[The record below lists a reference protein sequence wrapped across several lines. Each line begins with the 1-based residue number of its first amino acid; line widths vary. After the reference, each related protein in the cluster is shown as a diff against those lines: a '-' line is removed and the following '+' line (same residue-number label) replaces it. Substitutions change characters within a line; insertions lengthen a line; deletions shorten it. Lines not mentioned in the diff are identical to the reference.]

1 MTTDFKKLLLTDPPL
16 WVVIGTFVLMALTI
30 FLAMCYTPESVMI
43 KWVIFGLL
51 IWCGVAST
59 NHTTMPIP
67 KNQDIRVT
75 FVSRNDTQTFNF
87 TGNDYHGYVVENK
100 AESYQLQLPTKFKCH
115 NLQHGIELCFSALRF
130 LSKTISIE
138 KQDSRYNLDDV
149 WMITN
154 IKKLVIENNNY
165 HWENILPEYYFYT
178 AESFSPEQTVKDRS
192 RAIVTPCVLMV
203 DDTVWDSVASTFGAI
218 RNCER
223 FGERCQLDFLQ
234 LSLQSPEL
242 LNQFEKLCETLYGN
256 ETPTASVTAI
266 FYDPSSH
273 DTVSLTLNKNSHNN
287 DPRIFNFENFSAWP
301 DQLQLLKNITD

>member
-1 MTTDFKKLLLTDPPL
+1 MPIDFKKLLFTDPPL
-16 WVVIGTFVLMALTI
+16 WVVVGTFVLMSLTI

-59 NHTTMPIP
+59 NHTTRPIL

-75 FVSRNDTQTFNF
+75 FVSRNATQAFNF
-87 TGNDYHGYVVENK
+87 TGNDYHGYVVENN
-100 AESYQLQLPTKFKCH
+100 AESFCPKLPAKFKCR
-115 NLQHGIELCFSALRF
+115 NLQHGIKLCFSALQF
-130 LSKTISIE
+130 LSKTIAAE
-138 KQDSRYNLDDV
+138 NQDCHYNLDDV

-154 IKKLVIENNNY
+154 IKKLVIENNNH

-178 AESFSPEQTVKDRS
+178 AESFSPEQTANDRS

-203 DDTVWDSVASTFGAI
+203 DDPVWDSVASTFGAI

-234 LSLQSPEL
+234 LNLQSPEL
-242 LNQFEKLCETLYGN
+242 LDQFEKLCATLHEN
-256 ETPTASVTAI
+256 ETPAAPITAI

-273 DTVSLTLNKNSHNN
+273 GTTSLILNASWYST
-287 DPRIFNFENFSAWP
+287 DPRIFNPANHSAWA
-301 DQLQLLKNITD
+301 DQLQILKNIAD